1 MPASGLL
8 ERHRLIFCHFDSY
21 STALRFVRINDSV
34 MLPAPLPENASM
46 VAAPTDTGDT
56 PTDVLHAV
64 LEKLNINSSQIELD
78 DGFEAWLSTDNG
90 PIRIHVA
97 RFTTFE
103 APHEAIAPHGGV
115 FKPISELRRLPTTEL
130 ALLRQVFDL
139 ILGG

>member
-8 ERHRLIFCHFDSY
+8 ERNRLIFCHFDSY

-34 MLPAPLPENASM
+34 MLPAPLPENARM
-46 VAAPTDTGDT
+46 DAAPTDTGDT

-64 LEKLNINSSQIELD
+64 LEKLNINSSQIEMD
-78 DGFEAWLSTDNG
+78 DGFEAWLSTDIG

-115 FKPISELRRLPTTEL
+115 FKPISELRRLPMTEL
-130 ALLRQVFDL
+130 TLLRKVFDL
-139 ILGG
+139 VMGG

>member
-1 MPASGLL
+1 MPTSDLL
-8 ERHRLIFCHFDSY
+8 ERNRLIFCHFDSY
-21 STALRFVRINDSV
+21 SAALRFVRINDSV
-34 MLPAPLPENASM
+34 MLPTPLPENTSM
-46 VAAPTDTGDT
+46 VATPTETGDT

-64 LEKLNINSSQIELD
+64 LEKLNINPSQIDLD
-78 DGFEAWLSTDNG
+78 DGFEAWLSTDTG
-90 PIRIHVA
+90 PIQIHLA

-103 APHEAIAPHGGV
+103 APHEAIAPHDGV

>member
-8 ERHRLIFCHFDSY
+8 ERKRLIFCHFDSY

-34 MLPAPLPENASM
+34 MLPAPLPENTSM
-46 VAAPTDTGDT
+46 VATPTETGDT

-64 LEKLNINSSQIELD
+64 LEKLNINPSQIDLD
-78 DGFEAWLSTDNG
+78 DGFEAWLSTDTG
-90 PIRIHVA
+90 PIQIHLA

-103 APHEAIAPHGGV
+103 APHEAIAPHDGV